1 MIKIPAEHLQ
11 AICNHAE
18 RTYPEECCGIMLG
31 KIGDEGKTVVEVW
44 ETFNAWEEEKSA
56 EFPASGGVRGKERTF
71 AIAPLDIIKAQK
83 VARDRQLQIVGFY
96 HSHPDHPAIPSE
108 MDRAIAWAVYSYIIV
123 SVSEGK
129 TGEVRSWCLDEAH
142 QFQEEKILTNA

>member
-1 MIKIPAEHLQ
+1 MIEICPEHLE
-11 AICNHAE
+11 AISRQAE
-18 RTYPEECCGIMLG
+18 RTYPEECCGIVLG
-31 KIGDEGKTVVEVW
+31 KIGDQGKTVVEVW
-44 ETFNAWEEEKSA
+44 ETLNAWSEEKWA
-56 EFPASGGVRGKERTF
+56 EFPGSGGVRGKERTF
-71 AIAPLDIIKAQK
+71 AIAPLEIIKAQK
-83 VARDRQLQIVGFY
+83 AARDRQLQIVGFY

-129 TGEVRSWCLDEAH
+129 ALEVRSWCLDDAH

>member
-1 MIKIPAEHLQ
+1 MIKISPEHLQ
-11 AICNHAE
+11 MICNHAE

-31 KIGDEGKTVVEVW
+31 KIEDGEKTVVEVW
-44 ETFNAWEEEKSA
+44 ETLNVWEEEKWA
-56 EFPASGGVRGKERTF
+56 EFPASGGERSKNSTF
-71 AIAPLDIIKAQK
+71 AIAPLEIIKAQK

-123 SVSEGK
+123 SVPKGK
-129 TGEVRSWCLDEAH
+129 ANELRSWCLDDAH
-142 QFQEEKILTNA
+142 QFQEEEILTNV

>member
-1 MIKIPAEHLQ
+1 MIQILPKHLQ
-11 AICNHAE
+11 TICTHAE

-31 KIGDEGKTVVEVW
+31 KIDDEGKTVVEVW
-44 ETFNAWEEEKSA
+44 ETLNAWESEKWA

-83 VARDRQLQIVGFY
+83 AARDRQLQIIGFY

-129 TGEVRSWCLDEAH
+129 AGKLRSWCLDDAH
-142 QFQEEKILTNA
+142 QFQEEEILSNL

>member
-11 AICNHAE
+11 AICTHAE

-31 KIGDEGKTVVEVW
+31 KIGDEGKTVSEVW
-44 ETFNAWEEEKSA
+44 ETFNAWEEEKWA
-56 EFPASGGVRGKERTF
+56 EFPASGGVRGKESTF
-71 AIAPLDIIKAQK
+71 TIAPLDIIKAQK
-83 VARDRQLQIVGFY
+83 VARDRQLQIIGFY

-123 SVSEGK
+123 SVRQGK
-129 TGEVRSWCLDEAH
+129 VGEVRSWCLDDAH
-142 QFQEEKILTNA
+142 QFQEEEIFPNV